1 MVARWLRQASAPE
14 SQHHHGFLL
23 RLVPLRPYG
32 SGTCGE
38 GAIQQLA
45 PLRWPVL
52 SCAGASCLSVQSAAQ
67 ACNEL
72 FIVELLPQLLG
83 RLLFDAKTRWR
94 QRCGVISTAALHRGA
109 SADQASRRACSE
121 VRACCSSCIGHR
133 TQGALL
139 PCHGLCCTLLPRR
152 AQHGL

>member
-1 MVARWLRQASAPE
+1 MVVRWLRQASAPE

-23 RLVPLRPYG
+23 RLVPSRPYG

-52 SCAGASCLSVQSAAQ
+52 TLRPELCRCLVSVQSAAQ

-83 RLLFDAKTRWR
+83 RLLFDAKTRWW
-94 QRCGVISTAALHRGA
+94 QRCGVISSGA
-109 SADQASRRACSE
+109 ASRR
-121 VRACCSSCIGHR
+121 
-133 TQGALL
+133 
-139 PCHGLCCTLLPRR
+139 LC
-152 AQHGL
+152 

>member
-45 PLRWPVL
+45 PLRWL
-52 SCAGASCLSVQSAAQ
+52 ACAELCWCLVSVQSAAQ

-94 QRCGVISTAALHRGA
+94 QRCGVISSGA
-109 SADQASRRACSE
+109 ASRR
-121 VRACCSSCIGHR
+121 
-133 TQGALL
+133 
-139 PCHGLCCTLLPRR
+139 LC
-152 AQHGL
+152 